1 MIALIDY
8 GGGNVGSVLKAIR
21 YLGCP
26 AEVVARPDEL
36 AAATKII
43 LPGQGHFGAMMKA
56 LEDRA
61 MLEPLRRM
69 ILPGDT
75 CVAPSEG
82 KPFHGNA
89 GVPFASLRPCPERS
103 EGAGP
108 PAALQGKPFLGICL
122 GLQVLYEGSDEAP
135 GVPGLG
141 VLRGRVKRFEGVF
154 KVPHVGWSQLEISRD
169 AKMLRGVE
177 PGSFVYYCHSYYGP
191 VTPESAAIT
200 DYGQRF
206 AAVVEAENLA
216 AVQFHPEKS
225 GEVGLRVLK
234 NFLEC

>member
-26 AEVVARPDEL
+26 AAAVDRPEGL

-56 LEDRA
+56 LDDRG
-61 MLEPLRRM
+61 MLEPLRKM

-75 CVAPSEG
+75 YVAPSEG
-82 KPFHGNA
+82 EPFRGSA
-89 GVPFASLRPCPERS
+89 GVP
-103 EGAGP
+103 
-108 PAALQGKPFLGICL
+108 PAQGKPFLGICL

-141 VLRGRVKRFEGVF
+141 
-154 KVPHVGWSQLEISRD
+154 
-169 AKMLRGVE
+169 
-177 PGSFVYYCHSYYGP
+177 
-191 VTPESAAIT
+191 
-200 DYGQRF
+200 
-206 AAVVEAENLA
+206 
-216 AVQFHPEKS
+216 
-225 GEVGLRVLK
+225 
-234 NFLEC
+234 

>member
-26 AEVVARPDEL
+26 AEAVARPEEL

-43 LPGQGHFGAMMKA
+43 LPGQGHFRAMMKA
-56 LEDRA
+56 LEDRG

-75 CVAPSEG
+75 CVSSGG
-82 KPFHGNA
+82 KPFRESA
-89 GVPFASLRPCPERS
+89 GVPR
-103 EGAGP
+103 
-108 PAALQGKPFLGICL
+108 AAFQAKPFLGICL

-141 VLRGRVKRFEGVF
+141 VLRGRVKRFEGVWAGVSL
-154 KVPHVGWSQLEISRD
+154 KSLKI
-169 AKMLRGVE
+169 RG
-177 PGSFVYYCHSYYGP
+177 C
-191 VTPESAAIT
+191 
-200 DYGQRF
+200 F
-206 AAVVEAENLA
+206 AASSPA
-216 AVQFHPEKS
+216 ALFTTATRTTVPSHRRARPPPTTDSALPRSSRPRIS
-225 GEVGLRVLK
+225 GRSSFILRSQARQGCG
-234 NFLEC
+234 F